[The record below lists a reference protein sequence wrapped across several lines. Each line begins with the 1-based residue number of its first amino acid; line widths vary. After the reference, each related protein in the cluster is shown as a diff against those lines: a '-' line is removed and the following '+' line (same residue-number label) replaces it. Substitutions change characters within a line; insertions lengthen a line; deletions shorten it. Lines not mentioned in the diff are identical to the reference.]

1 LLRILKTAVFAAVEQ
16 AIGNE
21 ASIAIAFSG
30 GLDSSLLAR
39 VCKDFGIDVTL
50 LTVGFSA
57 SHDIFFSRE
66 IASMMNIPHKILN
79 LDREC
84 LQKDIDLICN
94 KVKCNITSH
103 IENCIGFFYIG
114 KFAHSNGY
122 RTVLTANG
130 CDELFCGYD
139 KFRSAYNKGIAG
151 LMKLMEEKIEDELV
165 LMQEISSL
173 AKEFGVRVKHPFLSP
188 AFISFAKGIPVD
200 QKINGPNDL
209 MRKHI
214 LRQLA
219 VSMKVPH
226 KSAMQRKKALQY
238 SSLIH
243 SNFCKLYRESG
254 SVSNRSHQATVFTRQ
269 KL

>member
-1 LLRILKTAVFAAVEQ
+1 MEQ

-21 ASIAIAFSG
+21 TSIAIAFSG

-39 VCKDFGIDVTL
+39 LCKDFGIDVIL

-57 SHDIFFSRE
+57 SHDISFSRE
-66 IASMMNIPHKILN
+66 IASIMNLPHKILK
-79 LDREC
+79 LDTEC
-84 LQKDIDLICN
+84 FQTDIDQICS

-139 KFRSAYNKGIAG
+139 IFRSAYNQGIVG
-151 LMKLMEEKIEDELV
+151 LVKLMEEKLENEFL
-165 LMQEISSL
+165 LMQEIDTVV
-173 AKEFGVRVKHPFLSP
+173 KEFGVKIKQPFLSP
-188 AFISFAKGIPVD
+188 DFISFAKSISVD

-209 MRKHI
+209 VRKHI
-214 LRQLA
+214 LRRLA

-226 KSAMQRKKALQY
+226 QSAMRRKKAFQY

-243 SNFCKLYRESG
+243 RNFCKLDRELQSL
-254 SVSNRSHQATVFTRQ
+254 SNRPHQDIVFIKQ

>member
-1 LLRILKTAVFAAVEQ
+1 VLLRILKTAVFAAVEQ

-21 ASIAIAFSG
+21 TSIAIAFSG
-30 GLDSSLLAR
+30 GLDSSLLAQM
-39 VCKDFGIDVTL
+39 CKGFGIDVIL

-57 SHDIFFSRE
+57 SHDISFSRE
-66 IASMMNIPHKILN
+66 IASIMNLPHKILK
-79 LDREC
+79 LDSERF
-84 LQKDIDLICN
+84 QKDIDQICN

-114 KFAHSNGY
+114 KFAHANGY

-139 KFRSAYNKGIAG
+139 KFRSAYNQGIAG
-151 LMKLMEEKIEDELV
+151 LVKLMEEKLENEFV
-165 LMQEISSL
+165 LMQEIDSVV
-173 AKEFGVRVKHPFLSP
+173 KEFGVRVKHPFLSP
-188 AFISFAKGIPVD
+188 DFISFAKSIPVN
-200 QKINGPNDL
+200 QKINGSNDL
-209 MRKHI
+209 VRKHI

-226 KSAMQRKKALQY
+226 QSAMQLKKALQY

-243 SNFCKLYRESG
+243 RNFCKLDRI
-254 SVSNRSHQATVFTRQ
+254 TTTL
-269 KL
+269 K